1 MKRIHVLLPK
11 LSPPLLL
18 TTATTTASAIA
29 TATATSATTTTLNGR
44 AAGIRTKT

>member
-1 MKRIHVLLPK
+1 MIRTHLLLPI

-29 TATATSATTTTLNGR
+29 TAATPTTLNGR
-44 AAGIRTKT
+44 TAGIRTKT